1 MWQLRGIRSP
11 PGLNTNKINVKKTL
25 GHSLVNIRPWPAG
38 ETITGWLDH
47 STAGASGLEEATAG
61 GGPSDRGRRVG
72 FPREPEGAADGGLA
86 FPTDGGVISR
96 ERRGR

>member
-1 MWQLRGIRSP
+1 MMSRCTQQGETRNTQLSGIRSP
-11 PGLNTNKINVKKTL
+11 PGLNAHETNVKKTL

-47 STAGASGLEEATAG
+47 SAAGAGGLEETTA
-61 GGPSDRGRRVG
+61 
-72 FPREPEGAADGGLA
+72 EGGLA

-96 ERRGR
+96 ERWGR